1 VRNDN
6 PYESQFKTLKHC
18 PAVPGQFG
26 SIQDASILLGCSSA
40 TTTMSTAT
48 PASLRL

>member
-18 PAVPGQFG
+18 PAVPSQFG
-26 SIQDASILLGCSSA
+26 SIQDASILLGCSST